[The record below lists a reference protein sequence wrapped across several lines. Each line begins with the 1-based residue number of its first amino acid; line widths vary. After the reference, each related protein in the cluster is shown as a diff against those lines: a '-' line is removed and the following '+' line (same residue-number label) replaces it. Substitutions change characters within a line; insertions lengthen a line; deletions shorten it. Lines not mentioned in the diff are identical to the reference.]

1 MERSEARDIL
11 RRWAKIEEEIY
22 KTEQAYKKEWN
33 EIDMIAAIPSPVQN
47 ITGMPHVKK
56 VSQTT
61 ERVALRR
68 IEIAEAKRDKLDAL
82 NNAIIEMMDFKR
94 QVQDCL
100 LLCSPDEEAV
110 VIARYKDG
118 LSMPEAAKKLML
130 SLRTAWRCEDK
141 VLDTICDTWI

>member
-1 MERSEARDIL
+1 MERSEAREIL
-11 RRWAKIEEEIY
+11 RRWARVDEEIY
-22 KTEQAYKKEWN
+22 KAEQAYKKEWN

-47 ITGMPHVKK
+47 LTGMPHVKK

-68 IEIAEAKRDKLDAL
+68 IEIAEAKREKLETM
-82 NNAIIEMMDFKR
+82 NNAIIALMEFKR

-100 LLCSPDEEAV
+100 LLCSPDEESV

-118 LSMPEAAKKLML
+118 LSMPAAAKKLMM
-130 SLRTAWRCEDK
+130 SLRTAWRCEAK
-141 VLDTICDTWI
+141 VLDTICEIWV